1 MTRAAVAF
9 PARGSYG
16 PGSLGSLP
24 AGHPWV
30 RRADQL
36 RQEYDIPAL
45 SALDSAH
52 RIDPAVH
59 LRSANASPLTL
70 LCGLL
75 DAERI
80 AGDHEVVAVV
90 ASSTGWYT
98 ALAASGALEFD
109 DAFRLVQTM
118 ALLAEEPIV
127 EEDRGGQLIYALTD
141 AEWQPDADRATAL
154 EAVLSRQDH
163 AVHRSL
169 ELGAFSVL
177 SGTVAGIADV
187 AGRLPAIEIGSRRFP
202 FRAAMQE
209 AWHTPL
215 RADAADEAA
224 KRLAGLTWS
233 APNVTLVD
241 GRGVRFTPW
250 STDPLELAH
259 HTISEQPISTY
270 DFARS
275 LRVALREYAP
285 DVILLPGPGG
295 SLGEVCAQLIVAEGY
310 RGIRTRAELEATQ
323 GSTTPI
329 LLSMR
334 R

>member
-16 PGSLGSLP
+16 PASLHSLLP
-24 AGHPWV
+24 AHPWV

-36 RQEYDIPAL
+36 RREYDLPAL
-45 SALDSAH
+45 SALDAAAQF
-52 RIDPAVH
+52 DPAAH
-59 LRSANASPLTL
+59 LRSANASPLTFL
-70 LCGLL
+70 SSLL

-80 AGDHEVVAVV
+80 AGDHEVVVVV

-118 ALLAEEPIV
+118 ALLAEEPIAG
-127 EEDRGGQLIYALTD
+127 DDPGGQLIYALTD
-141 AEWQPDADRATAL
+141 AEWRPDPERTSAL
-154 EAVLSRQDH
+154 EAVLARQADG
-163 AVHRSL
+163 VHRSL

-177 SGTVAGIADV
+177 SGTGDGIAGV
-187 AGRLPAIEIGSRRFP
+187 AADLPSVDIGTRRFP

-209 AWHTPL
+209 AWHLPL
-215 RADAADEAA
+215 RAEAA
-224 KRLAGLTWS
+224 EQAAEKLATLTWA

-241 GRGVRFTPW
+241 GRGFRFTPW
-250 STDPLELAH
+250 STDPLELAN
-259 HTISEQPISTY
+259 HTIREQPISTY
-270 DFARS
+270 DFASS

-285 DVILLPGPGG
+285 DVILLPGPGA
-295 SLGEVCAQLIVAEGY
+295 SLGEVCAQLLVAEGY
-310 RGIRTRAELEATQ
+310 RGIRTRAELEEAQ
-323 GSTTPI
+323 GGSTPI

>member
-16 PGSLGSLP
+16 PAALRSLP
-24 AGHPWV
+24 AAHPWV

-36 RQEYDIPAL
+36 RGEYGLPAL
-45 SALDSAH
+45 SDLDAAA
-52 RIDPAVH
+52 RFDPSVH
-59 LRSANASPLTL
+59 LRSANASPLTFL
-70 LCGLL
+70 SGLL

-80 AGDHEVVAVV
+80 AGDHEVVVVV

-118 ALLAEEPIV
+118 ALLAEDPIAN
-127 EEDRGGQLIYALTD
+127 DDPGGQLIYALTD
-141 AEWQPDADRATAL
+141 AEWRPDPDRTSAL
-154 EAVLSRQDH
+154 EAVLARQTDG
-163 AVHRSL
+163 VHRSL

-177 SGTVAGIADV
+177 SGTGGGIAGV
-187 AGRLPAIEIGSRRFP
+187 AADLPAVVIGTRRFP

-209 AWHTPL
+209 AWHMPM
-215 RADAADEAA
+215 RVEAA
-224 KRLAGLTWS
+224 ERAAERLSDLTWS

-241 GRGVRFTPW
+241 GRGARFTPW
-250 STDPLELAH
+250 STDPAELAN
-259 HTISEQPISTY
+259 HTIREQPVSTY

-285 DVILLPGPGG
+285 DVILLPGPGA

-310 RGIRTRAELEATQ
+310 RGIRTRAELEEAQ
-323 GSTTPI
+323 SGPTPI

>member
-16 PGSLGSLP
+16 PASLGTLP
-24 AGHPWV
+24 ASHVWV

-36 RQEYDIPAL
+36 RDEFGLPGL
-45 SALDSAH
+45 STIDSAAAF
-52 RIDPAVH
+52 DPAVH
-59 LRSANASPLTL
+59 LRSANASPLTFL
-70 LCGLL
+70 SGLL

-80 AGDHEVVAVV
+80 ADDHEVVVVV

-118 ALLAEEPIV
+118 ALLAEEPIADD
-127 EEDRGGQLIYALTD
+127 DRGGQLIYALTD
-141 AEWQPDADRATAL
+141 ANWQPDAGRVSAL
-154 EAVLSRQDH
+154 AAALARQEDG
-163 AVHRSL
+163 VGRSL

-177 SGTVAGIADV
+177 SGPATGLAQVAAE
-187 AGRLPAIEIGSRRFP
+187 LPPVEVGSRRFP

-209 AWHTPL
+209 AWHIPL
-215 RADAADEAA
+215 RTDAAARAA
-224 KRLAGLTWS
+224 ESLANLTWS

-241 GRGVRFTPW
+241 GRGSRFTPW
-250 STDPLELAH
+250 SADPAELAR
-259 HTISEQPISTY
+259 HTISEQPTTTY

-285 DVILLPGPGG
+285 DVILLPGPGA

-310 RGIRTRAELEATQ
+310 RGIRTRADLEKEQAG
-323 GSTTPI
+323 GSPI

>member
-16 PGSLGSLP
+16 PASLGSLP
-24 AGHPWV
+24 GSHPWV

-36 RQEYDIPAL
+36 REEYELPSL
-45 SALDSAH
+45 SSLDAAQAF
-52 RIDPAVH
+52 DPPLH
-59 LRSANASPLTL
+59 LRSANASPLTFL
-70 LCGLL
+70 VGLL

-80 AGDHEVVAVV
+80 AGDHEVVVVV

-118 ALLAEEPIV
+118 ALIAEEPIA
-127 EEDRGGQLIYALTD
+127 DDDPGGQLIYALTD
-141 AEWQPDADRATAL
+141 PEWQPDPARTSAL
-154 EAVLSRQDH
+154 EAVLARQADG
-163 AVHRSL
+163 VHRSL
-169 ELGAFSVL
+169 ELGAFSIL
-177 SGTVAGIADV
+177 SGTRAGLAGIATE
-187 AGRLPAIEIGSRRFP
+187 LPEVEIGSRRFP

-209 AWHTPL
+209 AWHMPL
-215 RADAADEAA
+215 RADAAARAA
-224 KRLAGLTWS
+224 ERLSDLAWS

-241 GRGVRFTPW
+241 GRGFRFTPW
-250 STDPLELAH
+250 STDPAELAR
-259 HTISEQPISTY
+259 HTLREQPTITY

-285 DVILLPGPGG
+285 EVILLPGPGA
-295 SLGEVCAQLIVAEGY
+295 SLGEVCAQIIVAEGY
-310 RGIRTRAELEATQ
+310 RGIRTRTELEAAQ
-323 GSTTPI
+323 SGPTPI